1 MKRSMI
7 ALPMV
12 LLMAAASLPAAAQY
26 GQLGGGRGGGG
37 LGGGPADGLHMAG
50 LDREP
55 QIEKL
60 TVFDLIV
67 DESRADHVAL
77 AKALPDAIAN
87 HLLAEKI
94 VKEATH
100 VVKTLEVG
108 DYGLPAFDTPDDAKK
123 LAADTKTDGLICGDI
138 SLVGDAT
145 RVRIVVSETE
155 NLLFYPPVSI
165 YFTDASQVEVVTD
178 IVCRALQSF
187 FKAEDLQK
195 ELEDTWQEPEAG
207 ELRFEARPN
216 LTAIPDGEPQSIY
229 LRLEFAAGKFE
240 TEERSPLNVAIV
252 LDRSGSMSG
261 EKLEQAK
268 LAAIRIVEG
277 LEPTDRL
284 SFVVY
289 DDTIN
294 TPIPNTFC
302 KKPKD
307 IIKTIEQIADG
318 GSTNL
323 GGGLQEGYKQ
333 GRKALDADYVN
344 RVILLSDGLANE
356 GETRAEVLAKWAKQ
370 EYARDLSTST
380 IGIGTDYDAKLMEQI
395 AVAGNGGYYYVQ
407 TPESINDII
416 AREFSSLFTTVA
428 EGTKLSLRL
437 AEGVKLESIYGYEV
451 EEKDGAHI
459 VDIPTLRSVDRKF
472 VIAKLTLPA
481 FEAGKHKIADAAVN
495 YEDAISGGTAK
506 MDTSVTLNVGGAAGT
521 EVVDWRVQIDAEEF
535 ETTAVMDEIV
545 ERLQKEDRDGA
556 VALIHGRILEL
567 ARMSQ
572 QTRDLRSQ
580 VQCNIL
586 DGLITL
592 IENGTDP
599 ESLRYATNNA
609 QAIAYGGIAGN
620 ANYQG
625 LGQMRG
631 EDAMARPAMKAG
643 FGGKR
648 QQ

>member
-1 MKRSMI
+1 MKRVGTALLASSLLALI
-7 ALPMV
+7 A
-12 LLMAAASLPAAAQY
+12 LPAAAQY
-26 GQLGGGRGGGG
+26 GKFGGGGRGGGV
-37 LGGGPADGLHMAG
+37 ADPQSLNMAG
-50 LDREP
+50 LNREP
-55 QIEKL
+55 QITKL
-60 TVFDLIV
+60 TVFDLVV
-67 DESRADHVAL
+67 DEARADHVAL
-77 AKALPDAIAN
+77 AEALPDAIAK
-87 HLLAEKI
+87 HLLDEEI
-94 VKEATH
+94 VEEATH
-100 VVKTLEVG
+100 VVKTLKVG
-108 DYGLPAFDTPDDAKK
+108 SYGHPEFDSPDDAKK
-123 LAADTKTDGLICGDI
+123 LADDTKTDGLICGDI
-138 SLVGDAT
+138 SLIGDAT
-145 RVRIVVSETE
+145 RIRLVVSETE

-165 YFTDASQVEVVTD
+165 YVTD
-178 IVCRALQSF
+178 PSQIEPVTDVVCRALQSF

-195 ELEDTWQEPEAG
+195 ALEDTWQEPEAG
-207 ELRFEARPN
+207 KLRFEARPN
-216 LTAIPDGEPQSIY
+216 LTAIPAGEETSLY
-229 LRLEFAAGKFE
+229 VRLEFAAGKFE
-240 TEERSPLNVAIV
+240 TEQRSPLNVAIV

-261 EKLEQAK
+261 DKLEQAK
-268 LAAIRIVEG
+268 RAAIRIVEG

-284 SFVVY
+284 SFVIY
-289 DDTIN
+289 DDNIS

-302 KKPKD
+302 KKPKE
-307 IIKTIEQIADG
+307 IVQTIERIADG

-333 GRKALDADYVN
+333 ARKALDADYVN

-356 GETRAEVLAKWAKQ
+356 GETRAEVLAKWAREQYSK
-370 EYARDLSTST
+370 DLSTST

-428 EGTKLSLRL
+428 ENCELSLRL
-437 AEGVKLESIYGYEV
+437 AKDVKLESVYGYEV
-451 EEKDGAHI
+451 EEKGNAYV
-459 VDIPTLRSVDRKF
+459 VDVPTLRSIDRKYL
-472 VIAKLTLPA
+472 IAKLSLPA
-481 FEAGKHKIADAAVN
+481 YEAGKRKIADATISFQDAVN
-495 YEDAISGGTAK
+495 GGTDEIQAP
-506 MDTSVTLNVGGAAGT
+506 VTLQVGGAVGG
-521 EVVDWRVQIDAEEF
+521 EVIDWRVQIDAEEL
-535 ETTAVMDEIV
+535 ETTQVMDRIV
-545 ERLQKEDRDGA
+545 ERLEKEDRDGA

-592 IENGTDP
+592 IKDGNSP
-599 ESLRYATNNA
+599 ESLAYATNNA

-631 EDAMARPAMKAG
+631 EDAMAMPAMKAG